1 MRIRAQLCR
10 FAITAE
16 MPEWNEIECPID
28 FNSAVTGK
36 DPPISFSCFSAKAE
50 LQSR

>member
-16 MPEWNEIECPID
+16 MPEWNEIECPMD
-28 FNSAVTGK
+28 FNSADTGRSVSN
-36 DPPISFSCFSAKAE
+36 PHSLANAE
-50 LQSR
+50 LQPK